1 MSTPEH
7 DQAST
12 PPLTR
17 RQLREIR
24 NTGSTPVI
32 TPASEE
38 PAPAQVPLPRAATP
52 APVPPAPLPDVSV
65 DLGVSPLTRR
75 QAREQER
82 IRTAS
87 VPIISPD
94 VLQGAAVAEPKL
106 VREEVIEQPTT
117 EEVRTLF
124 TPPEDEPVSLFAPVF
139 SAAPVAPAAPVA
151 AEPEP
156 SRGDDVVQDAAPGP
170 AATVSSELG
179 SGLLSGEAPKAE
191 LPASFDQ
198 LLTREST
205 TTGVTVAP
213 NALILSQTPNAPA
226 LTGPIAAT
234 GEVLVTGSYDLPEG
248 LGSRGHAPGT
258 TDGTEADAVL
268 IDGELPASS
277 SPTPIAASAAIS
289 TVKAADEIIRPPEPE
304 KGGRLMLVL
313 AITAGALALAL
324 VGVLIAAVVT
334 GVFS

>member
-1 MSTPEH
+1 MTTPEH

-32 TPASEE
+32 VPASEE
-38 PAPAQVPLPRAATP
+38 PAAAQVPLPRAAVP
-52 APVPPAPLPDVSV
+52 APVPPAPVPDVSV

-87 VPIISPD
+87 VPIVSPD
-94 VLQGAAVAEPKL
+94 VLQGPAAPEPKL

-124 TPPEDEPVSLFAPVF
+124 TPPADEPEAPLT
-139 SAAPVAPAAPVA
+139 

-156 SRGDDVVQDAAPGP
+156 SQDAEVSADAAAEP
-170 AATVSSELG
+170 AATVSPKLG
-179 SGLLSGEAPKAE
+179 SGLLSGQAPKPD

-213 NALILSQTPNAPA
+213 NALILSQTPNGSA

-324 VGVLIAAVVT
+324 VGVLIVAVVT